1 MASVKKVKKA
11 VKKPAPKAAKKAVKK
26 TAVKKPAAKAVKKA
40 AVKAPV
46 KAASSRWA
54 NVKPVSFEMNRGGKK
69 VIIFSIFLTHMRRIG
84 VIRTFFGGFLMYLSF
99 LEFVF
104 IQLTTIVVLY
114 QWMLRP
120 FFRLKTFVMKDYI
133 LIDRTRVE
141 GMSVFDR
148 INCDFCGYANG
159 NAKLWNDQLDEIAK
173 ANVGKGRF
181 LQKGIVLIY
190 VFFLTIISCIN
201 YVFSKILFLVIAL
214 FLGMHWS
221 SNKEARIR
229 LRSLNYA
236 GGYGFL
242 MRGLIRFA
250 KLYAGTLATNLEQI
264 ESSWCPLKH
273 IETRTSVASEH
284 HKNFYDRKQLAD
296 VMKVLATEGTVSPR
310 KPKY

>member
-1 MASVKKVKKA
+1 MASA
-11 VKKPAPKAAKKAVKK
+11 KAVKK
-26 TAVKKPAAKAVKKA
+26 TAKKPAAKAVKKA
-40 AVKAPV
+40 AKKPAAKTAK
-46 KAASSRWA
+46 KAASKAAGKSNAKWA
-54 NVKPVSFEMNRGGKK
+54 KVEPFSYERKIGGKK
-69 VIIFSIFLTHMRRIG
+69 IIVFSIFMTHVKRIG
-84 VIRTFFGGFLMYLSF
+84 FLRTFFGGFLMYLSF

-120 FFRLKTFVMKDYI
+120 FFNLKKFAMKKYI
-133 LIDRTRVE
+133 LIDRTRIA
-141 GMSVFDR
+141 GMALFDR

-159 NAKLWNDQLDEIAK
+159 NAKLWNDQLDEIAG
-173 ANVGKGRF
+173 ANIGKGKF
-181 LQKGIVLIY
+181 FQKGIVLVY

-201 YVFSKILFLVIAL
+201 YVFSKLLFLVIAL

-221 SNKEARIR
+221 SNKEARER
-229 LRSLNYA
+229 LRKTNYA
-236 GGYGFL
+236 GGYGFFI
-242 MRGLIRFA
+242 RGLIRFA

-273 IETRTSVASEH
+273 EESKNGVASEH
-284 HKNFYDRKQLAD
+284 HKNFYAQKDIAS